1 MDGALSEL
9 ARNYG
14 ISTEFWD
21 WQGHQRLIEESTI
34 IGILAA
40 MNVDASSPEAIQ
52 QAIAEKLERPWRRAL
67 PPVVVLRQSTPERGV
82 AVHLPHGESVE
93 LTLRLEH
100 GQDVIVLEQVEN
112 LTDPRIIDGVEIGE
126 ATFWVPADLPVG
138 YHRLSCHT
146 SSSFAETTLI
156 VTPDAL
162 PLPSRGWGYAAQL
175 YSIRSEN
182 NWGFGDFQDL
192 ADLATWS
199 ATQQFANY
207 VLINPIHA
215 AQSAPPLEPSPYLPS
230 TRRYVNPLYLR
241 PEAIREYALLN
252 DYQKAEIEALR
263 LSVADDPRGQTTV
276 LRNEVWL
283 AKLTALK
290 MIHELG
296 LRPARKMALE
306 QYRREQGRALSDFA
320 TWWVLCHHLGEDWR
334 TWPEEYRRPT
344 SPEVS
349 EFRTSHAEEIA
360 FAEWLQW
367 VAQVQLSSAQDEAR
381 NAGMRY
387 GICCDLAVGVNKSGA
402 ETWMMPDL
410 YAHGV
415 SVGAP
420 PDAYNQLGQDWG
432 QPPWRPDRLAELG
445 YSPFRDLVR
454 GALAHAGG
462 IRIDHIIGMFRL
474 WWILEG
480 DDPNRGAYVYYDHE
494 ALIGI
499 IALEAQRADAV
510 VIGEDLGTVEDWVRD
525 YLISRG
531 ILGTSVAWFEQWDGS
546 PLPAEVWRSA
556 CMASVTTHDLP
567 PTAGFL
573 AFEQV
578 RIRAELGLLTEP
590 FEEELNKARREQDS
604 YLNFL
609 RERGY
614 LREVQAGNE
623 LSPPADEAEAIMLAL
638 HRFLVATPARLLN
651 AALVDAVGERRAQNQ
666 PGTVD
671 EYPNWRVPLG
681 DASGRPL
688 LLEEIYRSK
697 SAMRLASVMNDFT
710 NVAEPWA

>member
-1 MDGALSEL
+1 MDGALIDL
-9 ARNYG
+9 ARQHG
-14 ISTEFWD
+14 IATEFWD
-21 WQGHQRLIEESTI
+21 WQGNQRLIEESTI
-34 IGILAA
+34 VGVLAA
-40 MNVDASSPEAIQ
+40 MSVDASSPEAIQ
-52 QAIAEKLERPWRRAL
+52 LELVEKMERPWRRTL
-67 PPVVVLRQSTPERGV
+67 PAVVVLTQSAAERGV
-82 AVHLPHGESVE
+82 DVHLPHGDSVQV
-93 LTLRLEH
+93 TLRLEH
-100 GQDVIVLEQVEN
+100 GQDVIELVQVEN
-112 LTDPRIIDGVEIGE
+112 LTPPRVIDGIEIGE
-126 ATFWVPADLPVG
+126 ATFWIPSDLPMG
-138 YHRLSCHT
+138 YHRLSCRT
-146 SSSFAETTLI
+146 SSSLAETTLI

-175 YSIRSEN
+175 YSIRSQK

-199 ATQQFANY
+199 ATQQFTDY

-241 PEAIREYALLN
+241 PEAIREYAQLT
-252 DYQKAEIEALR
+252 DFEKAEIETLR
-263 LSVADDPRGQTTV
+263 LGVVNDPRGETTI
-276 LRNEVWL
+276 LRDEIWT

-290 MIHELG
+290 QIYDQG
-296 LRPARKMALE
+296 LSAPRRMALDR
-306 QYRREQGRALSDFA
+306 YRREQGRSLSDFS

-334 TWPEEYRRPT
+334 VWPEAFRRPT
-344 SPEVS
+344 SPEVTD
-349 EFRTSHAEEIA
+349 FRTEHADEIA

-367 VAQVQLSSAQDEAR
+367 VAQVQLSSSQDEAK

-387 GICCDLAVGVNKSGA
+387 GICNDLAVGVSKSGA

-410 YAHGV
+410 YARGV

-454 GALAHAGG
+454 GSLAHAGG
-462 IRIDHIIGMFRL
+462 LRIDHIIGMFRL
-474 WWILEG
+474 WWILDG
-480 DDPNRGAYVYYDHE
+480 DDPTRGAYVYYDHQ

-499 IALEAQRADAV
+499 IALEAYRADAV

-531 ILGTSVAWFEQWDGS
+531 ILGTSVAWFEKKDGA
-546 PLPAEVWRSA
+546 PLPPTEWRAA

-590 FEEELNKARREQDS
+590 LEDEMAKARQEQNS
-604 YLNFL
+604 YLHFL
-609 RERGY
+609 KEHGY
-614 LREVQAGNE
+614 LSE
-623 LSPPADEAEAIMLAL
+623 LQGGSELALPESDTEAVVLAL
-638 HRFLVATPARLLN
+638 HRFLVASPARLLN
-651 AALVDAVGERRAQNQ
+651 AALADAVGERRAQNQ

-681 DASGRPL
+681 DESGRPI

-697 SAMRLASVMNDFT
+697 PAMRLSSVMNGFA
-710 NVAEPWA
+710 NVAEPWV

>member
-1 MDGALSEL
+1 MDGALIDL
-9 ARNYG
+9 ARQHG
-14 ISTEFWD
+14 IATEFWD
-21 WQGHQRLIEESTI
+21 WQGNQRLIEESTI
-34 IGILAA
+34 VGVLAA
-40 MNVDASSPEAIQ
+40 MSVDASSPEAIQ
-52 QAIAEKLERPWRRAL
+52 LELVEKMERPWRRTL
-67 PPVVVLRQSTPERGV
+67 PAVVVLTQSAAERGV
-82 AVHLPHGESVE
+82 DVHLPHGDSVQV
-93 LTLRLEH
+93 TLRLEH
-100 GQDVIVLEQVEN
+100 GQDVIELVQVEN
-112 LTDPRIIDGVEIGE
+112 LTPPRVIDGIEIGE
-126 ATFWVPADLPVG
+126 ATFWIPSDLPMG
-138 YHRLSCHT
+138 YHRLSCRT
-146 SSSFAETTLI
+146 SSSLAETTLI

-175 YSIRSEN
+175 YSIRSQK

-199 ATQQFANY
+199 ATQQFTDY

-241 PEAIREYALLN
+241 PEAIREYAQLT
-252 DYQKAEIEALR
+252 DFEKAEIETLR
-263 LSVADDPRGQTTV
+263 LGVVNDPRGETTI
-276 LRNEVWL
+276 LRDEIWT

-290 MIHELG
+290 QIYDQG
-296 LRPARKMALE
+296 LSAPRRMALDR
-306 QYRREQGRALSDFA
+306 YRREQGRSLSDFS

-334 TWPEEYRRPT
+334 VWPEAFRRPT
-344 SPEVS
+344 SPEVTD
-349 EFRTSHAEEIA
+349 FRTEHADEIA

-367 VAQVQLSSAQDEAR
+367 VAQVQLSSSQDEAK

-387 GICCDLAVGVNKSGA
+387 GICNDLAVGVSKSGA

-410 YAHGV
+410 YARGV

-454 GALAHAGG
+454 GSLAHAGG
-462 IRIDHIIGMFRL
+462 LRIDHIIGMFRL
-474 WWILEG
+474 WWILDG
-480 DDPNRGAYVYYDHE
+480 DDPSRGAYVYYDHQ

-499 IALEAQRADAV
+499 IALEAYRADAV

-531 ILGTSVAWFEQWDGS
+531 ILGTSVAWFEKKDGA
-546 PLPAEVWRSA
+546 PLPPTEWRAA

-590 FEEELNKARREQDS
+590 LEDEMAKARQEQNS
-604 YLNFL
+604 YLHFL
-609 RERGY
+609 KEHGY
-614 LREVQAGNE
+614 LSE
-623 LSPPADEAEAIMLAL
+623 LQGGSELALPESDTEAVVLAL
-638 HRFLVATPARLLN
+638 HRFLVASPARLLN
-651 AALVDAVGERRAQNQ
+651 AALADAVGERRAQNQ

-681 DASGRPL
+681 DESGRPI

-697 SAMRLASVMNDFT
+697 PAMRLSSVMNGFA
-710 NVAEPWA
+710 NVAEPWV